1 MVKLEVSEVAKRKV
15 ANPTRLLLDRELLS
29 RHGMAH
35 SAQQIIHELT
45 QAGLLS
51 SDEVTQFDA
60 EIRVG
65 VEALLARL
73 VELGHITRYQADKF
87 AAGEASDI
95 CFGEYLVLEE
105 LGRGGMGTV
114 LLARHRRMDREVAI
128 KILPVSALE
137 SEAAV
142 ARFYQEVKVAA
153 QLSHPN
159 IVHAYD
165 AGEHHGFHYLVMEYV
180 RGHDLARVLE
190 QLGSLPIPLAL
201 DYVQQAAAG
210 LEYAHG
216 KGVVHRDI
224 KPANLLLDDGGAVKV
239 LDMGLARLNG
249 VGPAEQSLHLT
260 TTGQVMGTVEYMSPE
275 QAEDTRSADHRSD
288 IYSLG
293 CTLFRLLTGHSPFTR
308 DTVVKTILAHRE
320 APIPPIGENQGSVGD
335 HLNQVFQRMVAKRP
349 EDRYQRVAALI
360 QDLQRLESQ
369 LSGSHDQAEATNPQQ
384 PVHAVTPAG
393 SSNGAGD
400 AAVVAAD
407 LVRPS
412 DAGAGKAETHHASAP
427 PQQGAVPTTSHRSQ
441 PGLVYVRPHRGKM
454 LMAMGIL
461 SICTFY
467 CVGFV
472 VGMVTWVYAHNDLQE
487 MRAGTRDDR
496 GMSQTRTARILGGI
510 AVILFVLSLVGWPF
524 VGWLG
529 RAN

>member
-1 MVKLEVSEVAKRKV
+1 
-15 ANPTRLLLDRELLS
+15 
-29 RHGMAH
+29 MAQT
-35 SAQQIIHELT
+35 AQQIIHELT

-51 SDEVTQFDA
+51 SDEATQFDA

-73 VELGHITRYQADKF
+73 IELGHITRYQADKF

-95 CFGEYLVLEE
+95 CFGEYIVLEE

-128 KILPVSALE
+128 KILPVTALE
-137 SEAAV
+137 SEGAV

-180 RGHDLARVLE
+180 PGHDLARVLE
-190 QLGSLPIPLAL
+190 QLGSLPPGLAL

-210 LEYAHG
+210 LDYAHR

-224 KPANLLLDDGGAVKV
+224 KPANLLLEDGGTVKV
-239 LDMGLARLNG
+239 LDMGLARLSG
-249 VGPAEQSLHLT
+249 MGRAEQSLHLT

-293 CTLFRLLTGHSPFTR
+293 CTLYRLVTGGSPFTR

-320 APIPPIGENQGSVGD
+320 APIPPITEGQGTVD
-335 HLNQVFQRMVAKRP
+335 RELNQVFQRMVAKRP
-349 EDRYQRVAALI
+349 EDRYQQVATLI
-360 QDLQRLESQ
+360 QDLQRLDAR
-369 LSGSHDQAEATNPQQ
+369 LSGGGDEPETIDHPGSIQASAKPGSAWATDD
-384 PVHAVTPAG
+384 VE
-393 SSNGAGD
+393 
-400 AAVVAAD
+400 VVAAD

-412 DAGAGKAETHHASAP
+412 HGGVAPVGPGHRSAPAPSTQAGAIYPG
-427 PQQGAVPTTSHRSQ
+427 SQ
-441 PGLVYVRPHRGKM
+441 PVRPEMIYIRPHRGK
-454 LMAMGIL
+454 LLLGMGIL

-467 CVGFV
+467 CVGFI

-487 MRAGTRDDR
+487 MREGTRDDR
-496 GMSQTRTARILGGI
+496 GMSQTRTAKILGGI
-510 AVILFVLSLVGWPF
+510 AVALFVLSLLGWPV
-524 VGWLG
+524 VGLLGG

>member
-1 MVKLEVSEVAKRKV
+1 
-15 ANPTRLLLDRELLS
+15 
-29 RHGMAH
+29 MAP
-35 SAQQIIHELT
+35 SAEQILHELT

-60 EIRVG
+60 EIQVG
-65 VEALLARL
+65 VEALLNRL
-73 VELGHITRYQADKF
+73 IELGHITRYQADKF

-128 KILPVSALE
+128 KILPITALE

-190 QLGSLPIPLAL
+190 QLGSLPTSLAV

-210 LEYAHG
+210 LEYAHS
-216 KGVVHRDI
+216 KGIVHRDI
-224 KPANLLLDDGGAVKV
+224 KPANLLLDDVGTVKV
-239 LDMGLARLNG
+239 LDMGLARLSG
-249 VGPAEQSLHLT
+249 IGPTEQSLHLT
-260 TTGQVMGTVEYMSPE
+260 ATGQVMGTVHYMSPE

-293 CTLFRLLTGHSPFTR
+293 CTLFRLVTGRSPFAE

-320 APIPPIGENQGSVGD
+320 APIPSINESSGSSANGLD
-335 HLNQVFQRMVAKRP
+335 LIFQRMVKC
-349 EDRYQRVAALI
+349 
-360 QDLQRLESQ
+360 
-369 LSGSHDQAEATNPQQ
+369 
-384 PVHAVTPAG
+384 
-393 SSNGAGD
+393 
-400 AAVVAAD
+400 
-407 LVRPS
+407 
-412 DAGAGKAETHHASAP
+412 
-427 PQQGAVPTTSHRSQ
+427 
-441 PGLVYVRPHRGKM
+441 
-454 LMAMGIL
+454 MG
-461 SICTFY
+461 
-467 CVGFV
+467 V
-472 VGMVTWVYAHNDLQE
+472 
-487 MRAGTRDDR
+487 
-496 GMSQTRTARILGGI
+496 
-510 AVILFVLSLVGWPF
+510 
-524 VGWLG
+524 
-529 RAN
+529 